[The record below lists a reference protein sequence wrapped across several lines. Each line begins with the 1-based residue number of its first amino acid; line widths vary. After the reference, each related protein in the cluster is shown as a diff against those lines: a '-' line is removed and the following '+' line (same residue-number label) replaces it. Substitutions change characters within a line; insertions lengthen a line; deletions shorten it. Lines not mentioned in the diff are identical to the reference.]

1 VTYADTRLVGISGP
15 DGSGKS
21 TFAATLAARQG
32 ALVVHLYGC
41 VVCRRWPGAPLG
53 PGLTA
58 GLGHGS
64 RRRHRIRALHA
75 VVDAA
80 EMTLRLEWALL
91 AARLRHSRL
100 VVTDRTPLDALVKHE
115 PRLRSLTC
123 HWYLALARRYGAVL
137 WLDGDP
143 NAMAQRDRD
152 HGAAE
157 LAAARTR
164 FSWWSQQLCNVQRVE
179 VGSASPEEI
188 WDIGRR
194 VAAI

>member
-1 VTYADTRLVGISGP
+1 VTRAGTRLVGIAGP

-21 TFAATLAARQG
+21 TLAATLAARQG
-32 ALVVHLYGC
+32 ATVVHLYGC
-41 VVCRRWPGAPLG
+41 VVCRRWPGAPLSS
-53 PGLTA
+53 GLA
-58 GLGHGS
+58 AELGHGS
-64 RRRHRIRALHA
+64 RRPRWIRALHA

-80 EMTLRLEWALL
+80 EMTLTLEWALL
-91 AARLRHSRL
+91 AARLGHSRL
-100 VVTDRTPLDALVKHE
+100 VVTDRTPLDALVRHE
-115 PRLRSLTC
+115 PRSRSLTC

-143 NAMAQRDRD
+143 NTMAQRDGD

-164 FSWWSQQLCNVQRVE
+164 FSWWSRQLRNVRRVE
-179 VGSASPEEI
+179 VASASPEEI
-188 WDIGRR
+188 WDIGSR